1 MKICV
6 WMILF
11 KYHFFSLLCFF
22 LFVFIT
28 FHYIV
33 IIAILPHIS
42 FFINSKFSRKE
53 MVLAELGKGLTTAL
67 AKLQNTT
74 VIDDE
79 VINDMIK
86 EICNALLHV
95 YIYDYINSISQM

>member
-1 MKICV
+1 
-6 WMILF
+6 
-11 KYHFFSLLCFF
+11 
-22 LFVFIT
+22 
-28 FHYIV
+28 
-33 IIAILPHIS
+33 
-42 FFINSKFSRKE
+42 

-95 YIYDYINSISQM
+95 YIYGSINSISLM